1 MHDRIVQTLETTLA
15 AAGIPG
21 AVAMVGNRDGALAQV
36 AVGSKGPGGPALAV
50 DDLFQIASMT
60 KALASV
66 AAMQLVEQ
74 GKLNLHEDIGAVLP
88 ELANSHVLEGFDEA
102 GKPVTR
108 PAAGPITLHQL
119 LTHTSGLGY
128 EFMSAELTQWRQHNP
143 AAPGTRASLA
153 MPLLADPG
161 TAWIYGVSSD
171 WAGQAVERA
180 SGSTLGAYLAGHVCG
195 PLGMTDT
202 TFAFDDAIKAR
213 LVPLH
218 ARMPDG
224 SLMPFPVHFGGG
236 EKAEFH
242 SGGGGLIGTAADYL
256 LFCRM
261 MLNNGGGVLKPE
273 TVAAMATNQ
282 VTMPAG
288 RMVSNLPGLTSDF
301 DLFPGM
307 DCGFGLGF
315 LINPEQGPDGRAAG
329 SLAWAGIANSYY
341 WIDRESDIA
350 AVLMMQHL
358 PFGEPG
364 ALSVLRAFER
374 AVYGA

>member
-1 MHDRIVQTLETTLA
+1 
-15 AAGIPG
+15 
-21 AVAMVGNRDGALAQV
+21 
-36 AVGSKGPGGPALAV
+36 
-50 DDLFQIASMT
+50 
-60 KALASV
+60 
-66 AAMQLVEQ
+66 
-74 GKLNLHEDIGAVLP
+74 
-88 ELANSHVLEGFDEA
+88 
-102 GKPVTR
+102 
-108 PAAGPITLHQL
+108 
-119 LTHTSGLGY
+119 
-128 EFMSAELTQWRQHNP
+128 
-143 AAPGTRASLA
+143 
-153 MPLLADPG
+153 
-161 TAWIYGVSSD
+161 
-171 WAGQAVERA
+171 
-180 SGSTLGAYLAGHVCG
+180 
-195 PLGMTDT
+195 
-202 TFAFDDAIKAR
+202 
-213 LVPLH
+213 
-218 ARMPDG
+218 MPDG

-261 MLNNGGGVLKPE
+261 ILNGGGVLRPE